1 MSSTD
6 NKRSVIVGIFVLLA
20 LVILIAGIFILGG
33 QQNRFVKSV
42 HVKAIF
48 NDVAGLMPGNNVW
61 FSGVKIGTVKSIDFY
76 GKSQV
81 AITMNVEEKAQ
92 KYIRK
97 DAKARISSE
106 SLIGNKIIVLFGG
119 SNNAPAVVEG
129 DLLEAE
135 NPLDTDDMMEKL
147 QENNRNLVGITS
159 DIKVLSDRLVKG
171 EGTMGAI
178 LGDSL
183 MADNF
188 RSIVQNLQKAS
199 STTVRASGALAQF
212 TSKLN
217 NQEGLANQLLT
228 DTVAFSQLKRSMA
241 ELERTTAT
249 ATEIADNLKQ
259 TSQKINNNNSALG
272 VLINDET
279 FGNQLKQTMS
289 NLESSSSELG
299 ETMEAVQNNF
309 LLRGYFKRKAI
320 RDSRNA
326 DKAKAQE
333 EKEQD

>member
-228 DTVAFSQLKRSMA
+228 DTVAFSQLKRSMT

-249 ATEIADNLKQ
+249 ATEIAENLKQ

-326 DKAKAQE
+326 DKVKAQE
-333 EKEQD
+333 EKKQD